1 MTFGKTAILYEGQFQ
16 PSNNHLKGNLMPIK
30 GAVPAVPMRILKINV
45 CPSLS
50 GRSELTYHLSC
61 DVEGDIH
68 FRVAHNSGT
77 GQFNS
82 DPISLSLIEK
92 ALSEYPASKPITS
105 SVLRPLFRGKSSNSP
120 AFLFAALKAEGIL
133 VPGAG
138 KGSGY
143 LLGDVEAFKLA
154 ISGLIASD
162 ANLEAGP
169 SSVIAGATKERR
181 KSRSKETA

>member
-1 MTFGKTAILYEGQFQ
+1 MTFGSIAILYEGQFQ
-16 PSNNHLKGNLMPIK
+16 AFTNTLKGNPMPSK

-50 GRSELTYHLSC
+50 GRSELTYHLGC

-105 SVLRPLFRGKSSNSP
+105 AVLRPLFRGKSSNSP
-120 AFLFAALKAEGIL
+120 AFLFAALKAEGML
-133 VPGAG
+133 MHGAG

-143 LLGDVEAFKLA
+143 LLGDIEAFKLA
-154 ISGLIASD
+154 ISCLIASD
-162 ANLEAGP
+162 ANLEAGLAP
-169 SSVIAGATKERR
+169 VVADATKGGR

>member
-1 MTFGKTAILYEGQFQ
+1 M
-16 PSNNHLKGNLMPIK
+16 PSK
-30 GAVPAVPMRILKINV
+30 GAVPAAPMRILKINV

-50 GRSELTYHLSC
+50 GRSELTYHLGC

-82 DPISLSLIEK
+82 DPISISLIEK
-92 ALSEYPASKPITS
+92 ALSEYPTSKPITS
-105 SVLRPLFRGKSSNSP
+105 AVLRPLFRGKSSNSP

-133 VPGAG
+133 MPGAG
-138 KGSGY
+138 KDSGY

-154 ISGLIASD
+154 MSALIACDTDLD
-162 ANLEAGP
+162 AGTAP
-169 SSVIAGATKERR
+169 VVADPTKDRR

>member
-1 MTFGKTAILYEGQFQ
+1 MTLGIFAILYEGQFQ
-16 PSNNHLKGNLMPIK
+16 PSTNHLKGNLMPSK

-50 GRSELTYHLSC
+50 GRSELTYHLGC

-82 DPISLSLIEK
+82 DPISLSQIEK
-92 ALSEYPASKPITS
+92 ALSEYPASKPMTS
-105 SVLRPLFRGKSSNSP
+105 AVLRPPFRGKSSNSP
-120 AFLFAALKAEGIL
+120 AFLFAALMAEGI
-133 VPGAG
+133 VRPGADQDG
-138 KGSGY
+138 GY

-154 ISGLIASD
+154 MSALIASD
-162 ANLEAGP
+162 ATLD
-169 SSVIAGATKERR
+169 AGAAPVVADATKDRR
-181 KSRSKETA
+181 KSRGEETA